1 MVFRFALVARMAILA
16 FAVQLPVQ
24 AALAQ
29 AAGPQ
34 VSGMPSKYPQID
46 MDDAGSRLFSDQY
59 LRTENQKYVLLW
71 PVDSF
76 DRNKPKC
83 NRNVQG
89 IGIFVK
95 TQPTRHYTRESL
107 WAEFRPEM
115 LEAFRSRCGELS
127 AYTRVPGVKREVPVQ
142 VAGSLYFGR
151 LFVRENKA
159 YLGEPEPNDLLPRVA
174 EMSFT
179 YGDARTYLDKPFGN
193 AVPELFG
200 PKIFGFHGR
209 QVLRDLDGR
218 FFTVTPEYV
227 DPISGKNGVTFLKEA
242 YAGFPDFEF
251 LDALAFVLDARKVF
265 ERNRAAEAQARADE
279 ERSREAFWVAVIIA
293 AILAPR
299 TGGSSGGGGDVGTCL
314 DGDMYDCGRDIPLLF
329 MD

>member
-16 FAVQLPVQ
+16 FAAQLPAQ
-24 AALAQ
+24 AAFAQ
-29 AAGPQ
+29 EAGPQ
-34 VSGMPSKYPQID
+34 VSGMPSQYPQIQ
-46 MDDAGSRLFSDQY
+46 MDAARHWLFSDQY

-71 PVDSF
+71 PVDTF

-107 WAEFRPEM
+107 WAEFRPVM

-127 AYTRVPGVKREVPVQ
+127 AYNRAPGVNRELPVQ

-151 LFVRENKA
+151 LFVRDNKA

-174 EMSFT
+174 EMSFI
-179 YGDARTYLDKPFGN
+179 YGDARTYSDMPFPN

-209 QVLRDLDGR
+209 KVLRDLDGR
-218 FFTVTPEYV
+218 FFTATPEYV
-227 DPISGKNGVTFLKEA
+227 DPVSGKNGVTFLKEA
-242 YAGFPDFEF
+242 YADFPNFEF
-251 LDALAFVLDARKVF
+251 LDALAVALDARDVY
-265 ERNRAAEAQARADE
+265 ERNRAAQAQVRADE

-299 TGGSSGGGGDVGTCL
+299 TGDSSYGGGDAGTCL